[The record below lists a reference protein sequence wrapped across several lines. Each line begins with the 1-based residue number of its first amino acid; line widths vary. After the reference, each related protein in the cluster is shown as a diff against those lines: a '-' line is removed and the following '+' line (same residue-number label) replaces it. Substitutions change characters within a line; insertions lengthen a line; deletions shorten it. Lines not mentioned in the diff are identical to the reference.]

1 MKRVSLIVLLTVVAI
16 SCLNAQTNDP
26 ALLTVA
32 GEKVSKTDFLNVYK
46 KNNIKGEVMDR
57 KSLEEYLDLFINF
70 KLKVKEAEEQKLDTF
85 TSFKTELAGYRKQLA
100 QPYMT
105 DKVVDED
112 LIKEAFDRAQW
123 DIRASHILIMVDK
136 NAAPEDTLKAYN
148 KVMDIRKLITGAK
161 DFVKMDTT
169 HYNKKTGV
177 TESGHAAFEKDK
189 INDSLIIV
197 KFQGNGG
204 DFAKVAMAYSEDRS
218 ARDRIDPGSKANI
231 KGNGGDLGYF
241 SVLDMI
247 YPFENAA
254 YNTKVGS
261 VSMPVRTDYGY
272 HLIKVVNRQPAM
284 GKVVVAHIYVSVPK
298 DAKPEDLAGYKSK
311 IDEAYSKLKAG
322 AKYEDIVNEYSDD
335 KGSAAKGG
343 VLPGFGVNR
352 MVPEF
357 IDAISKL
364 KNIGDYSD
372 PVQTAYGWHIIKL
385 IERKPIKSFEDE
397 KAQLKA
403 RIIKDSR
410 SDKSKESVIFRIKNE
425 NNFKEFPETLKDFY
439 TVVDTTIFEAKWDVA
454 AADKLNKTMFVLGDQ
469 NFTQKDFAQ
478 SLASKQSKR
487 PKINIKNFLNE
498 KFTQYIDDMCLNYE
512 DSKLE
517 TKYPEFKSLMKE
529 YRDGIMLFE
538 LTDKKVWSKAI
549 QDTTGLKEFYEPNK
563 TKYMWDQRL
572 DASIYTCKD
581 ESVAK
586 AARKLV
592 KSVSKGSITEADL
605 LKKINTDSI
614 ALLKIEHK
622 KYIKGDNAIID
633 SVKWEKGVSPDMVK
647 YNKIVFVVVHNL
659 VAPEPK
665 SIKEAKGL
673 ITADYQNYLEKE
685 WIEQLRK
692 KYPYEVNKDV
702 FESLLK

>member
-1 MKRVSLIVLLTVVAI
+1 MKRVSLIVLLTVVAF

-26 ALLTVA
+26 TLLTVA

-123 DIRASHILIMVDK
+123 DIRASHILIKMDK
-136 NAAPEDTLKAYN
+136 DAPPEDTLATYK
-148 KVMDIRKLITGAK
+148 KIMKIRDRILKGESFESLAK
-161 DFVKMDTT
+161 ET
-169 HYNKKTGV
+169 
-177 TESGHAAFEKDK
+177 
-189 INDSLIIV
+189 
-197 KFQGNGG
+197 
-204 DFAKVAMAYSEDRS
+204 SEDPS
-218 ARDRIDPGSKANI
+218 ARDREDPNSKSVI

-284 GKVVVAHIYVSVPK
+284 GKVMVAHIYVSVPK
-298 DAKPEDLAGYKSK
+298 DAKPEDLAGYKTK
-311 IDEAYSKLKAG
+311 IDEAYAKLKAG

-364 KNIGDYSD
+364 KNIGDYSE

-439 TVVDTTIFEAKWDVA
+439 TVVDSSIFEAKWDVA

-469 NFTQKDFAQ
+469 SFTQKDFAQ
-478 SLASKQSKR
+478 NLASKQSKR
-487 PKINIKNFLNE
+487 PKINIKSFLNE
-498 KFTQYIDDMCLNYE
+498 KFNQYIDDMCLNYE
-512 DSKLE
+512 DNKLE
-517 TKYPEFKSLMKE
+517 TKYPEFKALMKE

-592 KSVSKGSITEADL
+592 KSFVKGSITEADL

-614 ALLKIEHK
+614 PVLKIEHK
-622 KYIKGDNAIID
+622 KFVKGDNAIID
-633 SVKWEKGVSPDMVK
+633 SVKWEKGVSPNMQK
-647 YNKIVFVVVHNL
+647 YGKIVFVVVHNL
-659 VAPEPK
+659 LAPEPK

-692 KYPYEVNKDV
+692 KYPYQVNKDV
-702 FESLLK
+702 FESILKQ

>member
-1 MKRVSLIVLLTVVAI
+1 MKRVLFIVLLNVVVFG
-16 SCLNAQTNDP
+16 CLKAQNNDP

-32 GEKVSKTDFLNVYK
+32 GEKVSKSEFLNVYK

-57 KSLEEYLDLFINF
+57 KSLEEYLELFINF

-105 DKVVDED
+105 DKDVDEG
-112 LIKEAFDRAQW
+112 LIKEAYDRAQW
-123 DIRASHILIMVDK
+123 DIRASHILIRVDK
-136 NAAPEDTLKAYN
+136 NATPEDTL
-148 KVMDIRKLITGAK
+148 
-161 DFVKMDTT
+161 
-169 HYNKKTGV
+169 
-177 TESGHAAFEKDK
+177 AAFNK
-189 INDSLIIV
+189 IMKIRDRILKGESFESL
-197 KFQGNGG
+197 
-204 DFAKVAMAYSEDRS
+204 AKEASEDPS
-218 ARDRIDPGSKANI
+218 ARDREDPNSKSI
-231 KGNGGDLGYF
+231 VKGNGGDLGYF

-261 VSMPVRTDYGY
+261 ISMPVRTDYGY
-272 HLIKVVNRQPAM
+272 HLIKVVNKKPAM
-284 GKVVVAHIYVSVPK
+284 GKVVVAHIFVSVPK
-298 DAKPEDLAGYKSK
+298 DAKPEDLAGYKNK
-311 IDEAYSKLKAG
+311 IDEAYTKLKG
-322 AKYEDIVNEYSDD
+322 GTKYEDLVTEYSDD

-343 VLPGFGVNR
+343 VLPAFGVNR

-357 IDAISKL
+357 IDALTKL
-364 KNIGDYSD
+364 NNIGDYSE

-397 KAQLKA
+397 KAQLKT
-403 RIIKDSR
+403 RIIKDTR
-410 SDKSKESVIFRIKNE
+410 SEKSKESVINRIKNE

-439 TVVDTTIFEAKWDVA
+439 AVVDSTMLEGKWEASRSQH
-454 AADKLNKTMFVLGDQ
+454 LTKTMFVIGNQ
-469 NFTQKDFAQ
+469 NFTQTDFAQ
-478 SLASKQSKR
+478 YLASKQSKGS
-487 PKINIKNFLNE
+487 KISLRALVNE
-498 KFTQYIDDMCLNYE
+498 KYDQYVEDMVLNFE

-572 DASIYTCKD
+572 DASIFTCKD
-581 ESVAK
+581 ASVAK
-586 AARKLV
+586 GARKLV
-592 KSVSKGSITEADL
+592 KNVMNGSLTEDDL
-605 LKKINTDSI
+605 LKKINIDSI
-614 ALLKIEHK
+614 PVLKIEHK
-622 KYIKGDNAIID
+622 KFLKGDNVMID
-633 SVKWEKGVSPDMVK
+633 SVKWEKGISADMLK
-647 YNKIVFVVVHNL
+647 NNKTVFIVVYKV

-685 WIEQLRK
+685 WIDQLRK
-692 KYPYEVNKDV
+692 KYSYEVNKDV

>member
-1 MKRVSLIVLLTVVAI
+1 MKRVLFIVLLNVVVFG
-16 SCLNAQTNDP
+16 CLKAQNNDP
-26 ALLTVA
+26 TLLTVA
-32 GEKVSKTDFLNVYK
+32 GEKVSKSEFLNVYK

-57 KSLEEYLDLFINF
+57 KSLEEYLELFINF

-105 DKVVDED
+105 DKDVDEG
-112 LIKEAFDRAQW
+112 LIKEAYDRAQW
-123 DIRASHILIMVDK
+123 DIRASHILIKVDK
-136 NAAPEDTLKAYN
+136 NATPEDTLAAYF
-148 KVMDIRKLITGAK
+148 KVIKIRDRILKGESFESIAK
-161 DFVKMDTT
+161 ETSDDP
-169 HYNKKTGV
+169 
-177 TESGHAAFEKDK
+177 
-189 INDSLIIV
+189 
-197 KFQGNGG
+197 
-204 DFAKVAMAYSEDRS
+204 S
-218 ARDRIDPGSKANI
+218 ARDREDPNSKSVI

-247 YPFENAA
+247 YPFENAV
-254 YNTKVGS
+254 YNTKVGG

-272 HLIKVVNRQPAM
+272 HLIKVVNKKPAM
-284 GKVVVAHIYVSVPK
+284 GKAVVAHIFVSVPK
-298 DAKPEDLAGYKSK
+298 DAKPEDLPGYKTK
-311 IDEAYSKLKAG
+311 IDEAYAKLKSG
-322 AKYEDIVNEYSDD
+322 AKYEDIVTEYSDD

-343 VLPGFGVNR
+343 VLPAFGVNR

-357 IDAISKL
+357 IEEITKL
-364 KNIGDYSD
+364 NNIGDYSG

-397 KAQLKA
+397 KAQLKT
-403 RIIKDSR
+403 RIIKDAR
-410 SDKSKESVIFRIKNE
+410 SEKSKESVIIRIKNE
-425 NNFKEFPETLKDFY
+425 NNFKEFPLTLKDFY
-439 TVVDTTIFEAKWDVA
+439 SVVDSTLLEGKWEASKA
-454 AADKLNKTMFVLGDQ
+454 QHLTKTMFVLGNQ
-469 NFTQKDFAQ
+469 NFTQTDFAQ
-478 SLASKQSKR
+478 HLAKQSKS
-487 PKINIKNFLNE
+487 PKIALNVLVNE
-498 KFTQYIDDMCLNYE
+498 KYDKYVEDMVLNYE

-517 TKYPEFKSLMKE
+517 SKYPEFKSLMKE

-572 DASIYTCKD
+572 DASIFTCND
-581 ESVAK
+581 ADIAK
-586 AARKLV
+586 KARKLV
-592 KSVSKGSITEADL
+592 KNVMNESLTEDDL

-614 ALLKIEHK
+614 PVLKIEHK
-622 KYIKGDNAIID
+622 KFLKGDNAMID
-633 SVKWEKGVSPDMVK
+633 SVKWEKGISADMPK
-647 YNKIVFVVVHNL
+647 NNKTVFIAVYMV

-673 ITADYQNYLEKE
+673 ITADYQNFLEKE
-685 WIEQLRK
+685 WIDQLRK